1 MDSYRIEW
9 KRSAIKE
16 LKALPKEVVSIIS
29 QAVGELSMNP
39 YPHGVK
45 KLSGS
50 DHTYRIRQGAYRV
63 VFTVTKATSVVEV
76 VRIGHRK
83 DVYDR

>member
-50 DHTYRIRQGAYRV
+50 EHTYRIRQGPYRV
-63 VFTVTKATSVVEV
+63 VFTVTKATSIVEV

>member
-16 LKALPKEVVSIIS
+16 LKALPKEVVSMIS

-50 DHTYRIRQGAYRV
+50 EHTYRIRQGSYRV
-63 VFTVTKATSVVEV
+63 VFTVTKATSVVGV